1 MDKKK
6 IVEEIQLDIKRGI
19 YDSFPVL
26 KSRLLFISEKLIKSI
41 YIVNQEAQLSRNEME
56 TLLENE
62 YIRKEDFQ

>member
-6 IVEEIQLDIKRGI
+6 IVAEIQFDIERGI
-19 YDSFPVL
+19 YDSFPKL

-56 TLLENE
+56 TLIENE
-62 YIRKEDFQ
+62 YVKKEDL